1 MEHQEPHAQAGSG
14 YSAGQLAAAFV
25 TALTHQ
31 DEQTRRRAESRL
43 RRWESVLRGMADGTL
58 SIGSRTPVACLPAWV
73 TPQVVRGGFA
83 TGEAAAGGPLRPHE
97 ERTVRRAGLP
107 PDRRALFAHHLSD
120 SGLAD
125 LDALLDGGG
134 YRVEVPEEAAL
145 LVVAW
150 LLRAGDGPAALTLL
164 EEIGPYAD
172 RLRFAPVP
180 AAAPAP
186 GPAVVWRETAATAHD
201 GLARRRPD
209 ERVET
214 MREALTV
221 WNPFADELL
230 CLWLETVEDGQVART
245 VSGAGAAADVNGSED
260 TADRAHA
267 PKDGA
272 GGAPG
277 PPAVADDADW
287 LRRAA
292 VLLDR
297 YHALAAAHTRCTK
310 HRKPKENLA
319 ILRSALEE
327 AVAGRRLTPRARGLL
342 QHAVDAMLRR
352 RDRPGSA
359 RHAAL
364 RERQAAVASAP
375 IHHALARVV
384 VGRLAALPRDR
395 GVLPAETE
403 ALTGPVDAAEA
414 AAAGVAEGTAIP
426 ETIRRVVRRCLAGT
440 VEELIAA
447 GVVPSAEVLAR
458 LVPQIAA
465 TTTTAAYPDDALRS
479 LMAANYRAFRNR
491 RSLLLLNLERQVALE
506 ELPWVQAVSGYRDT
520 GRDRRRDTA
529 ATLRRLGELALD
541 GFPATLLP
549 NPLVRELAA
558 LSREAGHDLPWVEEL
573 AADIFMGSFSGKFP
587 ASAKIAGELLRGSLY
602 ERYYGIDYRAVAG
615 IDDVRPHR
623 RYAARTSPTFGGL
636 CLARSGVAQ
645 AAYSVAAN
653 GTVIE
658 QAQILTT
665 HNLATLVH
673 RVGVRPASGWQAL
686 AEHAF
691 ATAARL
697 TSRLAHNPRPLAT
710 IKDIAYAW
718 RHLVFFMS
726 LPGAGDPRATAGL
739 LAVRLSDR
747 PADVRT
753 RLAPALAGLTHVAAG
768 GSFSPDGTADGGG
781 RRLLGWST
789 AGHWLRGTAPARS

>member
-1 MEHQEPHAQAGSG
+1 M
-14 YSAGQLAAAFV
+14 
-25 TALTHQ
+25 
-31 DEQTRRRAESRL
+31 
-43 RRWESVLRGMADGTL
+43 
-58 SIGSRTPVACLPAWV
+58 
-73 TPQVVRGGFA
+73 
-83 TGEAAAGGPLRPHE
+83 
-97 ERTVRRAGLP
+97 
-107 PDRRALFAHHLSD
+107 
-120 SGLAD
+120 
-125 LDALLDGGG
+125 
-134 YRVEVPEEAAL
+134 
-145 LVVAW
+145 
-150 LLRAGDGPAALTLL
+150 
-164 EEIGPYAD
+164 
-172 RLRFAPVP
+172 
-180 AAAPAP
+180 
-186 GPAVVWRETAATAHD
+186 WRETAATTHD
-201 GLARRRPD
+201 SLARRWPN
-209 ERVET
+209 ERVEA

-221 WNPFADELL
+221 WNPFADDLL
-230 CLWLETVEDGQVART
+230 SLWLETVQDGRVART
-245 VSGAGAAADVNGSED
+245 IAGADACGDDADGSES
-260 TADRAHA
+260 TGDRARDPRTA
-267 PKDGA
+267 
-272 GGAPG
+272 
-277 PPAVADDADW
+277 ADDAQW

-292 VLLDR
+292 ALLNR
-297 YHALAAAHTRCTK
+297 YHALAAVHTRCTK

-327 AVAGRRLTPRARGLL
+327 VVAGRPLTPRARGLL

-364 RERQAAVASAP
+364 RERRAAVASAP
-375 IHHALARVV
+375 TRHVLARVV
-384 VGRLAALPRDR
+384 VGRLAALPADR
-395 GVLPAETE
+395 GVLPAEIE

-414 AAAGVAEGTAIP
+414 AAADVAEAAAIP

-479 LMAANYRAFRNR
+479 LMAANYRAFRDR
-491 RSLLLLNLERQVALE
+491 RSLLLLNLGWQVRLE
-506 ELPWVQAVSGYRDT
+506 ELPWVQAVSAYRGT

-573 AADIFMGSFSGKFP
+573 AADIFMGSFSGKFL
-587 ASAKIAGELLRGSLY
+587 ASAKIAGELLHGSLY
-602 ERYYGIDYRAVAG
+602 ERYYGIDYRPVAG

-623 RYAARTSPTFGGL
+623 RYAARTSRTFGGL
-636 CLARSGVAQ
+636 CLARPGVAQ
-645 AAYSVAAN
+645 GTYSVAAN
-653 GTVIE
+653 GMVIE

-673 RVGVRPASGWQAL
+673 RVGVRPASGWQAP

-691 ATAARL
+691 STAARL
-697 TSRLAHNPRPLAT
+697 TSRLAHNPRPMAT

-726 LPGAGDPRATAGL
+726 LPGADDPRATAGL
-739 LAVRLSDR
+739 LAVRLSDQ

-768 GSFSPDGTADGGG
+768 GAFSPDSPDGTADGGG

-789 AGHWLRGTAPARS
+789 GGHWLRGTVPARP